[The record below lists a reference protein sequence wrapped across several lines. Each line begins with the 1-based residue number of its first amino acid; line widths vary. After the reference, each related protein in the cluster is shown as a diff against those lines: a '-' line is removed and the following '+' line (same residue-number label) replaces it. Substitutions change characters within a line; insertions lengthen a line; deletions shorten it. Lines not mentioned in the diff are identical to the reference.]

1 MNCKREWASEVT
13 AFSSQYTSTSYSA
26 KKILGKPNV
35 YPTYSV
41 NALAWLPRSFDANQ
55 YIELKFPEKI
65 WLTHVNTYKSYNA
78 GAVTRILAKNEEK
91 RWIEIFRAPYAHL
104 VKKSIGGS
112 RNFLIFMPY
121 WKQLQSYSKQNC
133 IRTALMFPSRIF
145 SPQIKRVDFP
155 VNELR
160 IEVDCTVSGT
170 YVAID
175 AVEIVGGG
183 CPRRFKKLWD
193 SCYLIRKARVSADM
207 AFVNCLEAGGYLANF
222 ETLEE
227 AMRMKKILKKM
238 GRGFNFYVGG
248 RNINRRKPGGDWR
261 WIKHGQMTEMKY
273 YAFAANEP
281 NGSDKSPQDCMFFYA
296 RSRYSFHNIFCDNG
310 SHLSGYICEA

>member
-1 MNCKREWASEVT
+1 MMILLYAFILIISTSEAVKREWASGVT

-26 KKILGKPNV
+26 KQILGKPNV

-41 NALAWLPRSFDANQ
+41 NALAWMPRSFDANQ

-65 WLTHVNTYKSYNA
+65 WLTHVNIYETYNA

-104 VKKSIGGS
+104 VKK
-112 RNFLIFMPY
+112 
-121 WKQLQSYSKQNC
+121 
-133 IRTALMFPSRIF
+133 SRIF

-183 CPRRFKKLWD
+183 CPRRFRKLWD

-227 AMRMKKILKKM
+227 AMRMKKFLKKM
-238 GRGFNFYVGG
+238 GRGSNFYVGG
-248 RNINRRKPGGDWR
+248 RNVNRRKPGGDWR
-261 WIKHGQMTEMKY
+261 WIKHGQMTKMKY

-296 RSRYSFHNIFCDNG
+296 RSRYSFHNIYCDNG